1 MEHHTKVTLVQ
12 AMYFDV
18 ESDGDY
24 EQYAFL
30 DQYAQQVREMEKSVK
45 VRCEATAFVCPEC
58 HEAFVCLDSEWA
70 ALVELGRHLERE
82 HGRAIDQ
89 W

>member
-1 MEHHTKVTLVQ
+1 MEHAKLTVVE
-12 AMYFDV
+12 ARCFDV

-24 EQYAFL
+24 DEYAFL
-30 DQYAQQVREMEKSVK
+30 DQYARHVRELEKSVK
-45 VRCEATAFVCPEC
+45 VRCEVTAFVCPEC
-58 HEAFVCLDSEWA
+58 HEAFVCPDSEWT